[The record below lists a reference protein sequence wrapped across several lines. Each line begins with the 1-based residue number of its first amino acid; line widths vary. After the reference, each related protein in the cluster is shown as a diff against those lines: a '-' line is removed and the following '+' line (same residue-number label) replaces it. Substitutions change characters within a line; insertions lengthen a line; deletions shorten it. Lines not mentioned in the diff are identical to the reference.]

1 MTTADK
7 IRELICR
14 KRPKSKKINV
24 LVNTHCRRK
33 PFSYTERLFCYVIDK
48 FIILNFK
55 NLDTYTIF
63 VFY

>member
-7 IRELICR
+7 IRELIEE
-14 KRPKSKKINV
+14 KGLSQKINV
-24 LVNTHCRRK
+24 LVNTYCRRK
-33 PFSYTERLFCYVIDK
+33 PFSYAERLFCYVIDK

>member
-24 LVNTHCRRK
+24 LVNTHCRK
-33 PFSYTERLFCYVIDK
+33 KAFQLC
-48 FIILNFK
+48 
-55 NLDTYTIF
+55 
-63 VFY
+63 